1 MAKLPAAD
9 LIGWEKRER
18 IQAQNEWGVS
28 SGRMGVVS
36 VKRGRE
42 GFMKDGYPRGEM
54 VGLG

>member
-36 VKRGRE
+36 VKRGRA